1 MTEYFGF
8 RNFSQFERSRRD
20 IRLPYDLLSDR
31 RFRQLTDSHKAHLL
45 CLLLLAARNGN
56 LLPNRPSK
64 LGYLIG
70 ATELVDISQLADFVD
85 VVPADSNGTEE
96 KRERGAIPDRIRSA
110 VLVRDRG
117 RCRRCGSAR
126 NLEIDHIVP
135 VSKGGASEEDNLQTL
150 CRRCN
155 RRKWKSLVPRL

>member
-1 MTEYFGF
+1 MIEYFGF
-8 RNFSQFERSRRD
+8 RNFCQFERSRRD
-20 IRLPYDLLSDR
+20 IRLPYELLSDR
-31 RFRQLTDSHKAHLL
+31 RFRKLADSHKAHLL
-45 CLLLLAARNGN
+45 CLLLLAARKGN

-70 ATELVDISQLADFVD
+70 ATELVDISQLAEFVD
-85 VVPADSNGTEE
+85 VVPPDGNEAERR
-96 KRERGAIPDRIRSA
+96 RERGPIPDRIRSA
-110 VLVRDRG
+110 VVVRDGG
-117 RCRRCGSAR
+117 RCRRCGSTR
-126 NLEIDHIVP
+126 YLEIDNIVP

>member
-1 MTEYFGF
+1 MNEYFGF
-8 RNFSQFERSRRD
+8 RNFCQFERSRRD

-31 RFRQLTDSHKAHLL
+31 RFRQLADTHKAHLL
-45 CLLLLAARNGN
+45 CLLLLAARSGN

-70 ATELVDISQLADFVD
+70 ATELVDISHLADFVD
-85 VVPADSNGTEE
+85 LIPADSTGAGER
-96 KRERGAIPDRIRSA
+96 RERGPIPDRIRSA
-110 VLVRDRG
+110 VLVRDGG

-135 VSKGGASEEDNLQTL
+135 VSKGGASEEENLQTL